1 MTTTEFESLERRLER
16 METLLAGVADRA
28 AVPALPMILNTK
40 ELAEFTGWSV
50 SHIQKMC
57 QAGRLPHIKSRPLM
71 FLRSSIMDTLQGL
84 QVGGGYGRRKPRKMK
99 GKA

>member
-1 MTTTEFESLERRLER
+1 MTTTEFESIERRLER
-16 METLLAGVADRA
+16 METLLAGVVDRT
-28 AVPALPMILNTK
+28 VPDLPMILNTK

-71 FLRSSIMDTLQGL
+71 FLRSSIMDTLHGL
-84 QVGGGYGRRKPRKMK
+84 QVGGGYGRRKPRKRK
-99 GKA
+99 V